1 MSLRSRFRRERL
13 GVNLHRDWAF
23 RLPWSG
29 AVVVFEFRKK
39 KKETKNCVARA
50 LRARDGFSGFDL
62 DLDLDPIWLY
72 LERSSRNQYGFPRS
86 FVLSPRRGSG
96 FGALASFLRM
106 DLAGYSLRTKEIKF
120 GF

>member
-1 MSLRSRFRRERL
+1 MSLWSRFRRERL

-39 KKETKNCVARA
+39 KKTVFARA
-50 LRARDGFSGFDL
+50 LRARDGFPGFDL
-62 DLDLDPIWLY
+62 DIDLDPVWLY

-86 FVLSPRRGSG
+86 FVMSPRRGSG

-106 DLAGYSLRTKEIKF
+106 DLAGYSLRTREIKF
-120 GF
+120 GL